1 MTLSHADWQIVTNI
15 SKDRSTNEYIG
26 MLIQLPTIRRFLTF
40 LETLLHSY
48 ANMNVLLSCHNH
60 FIAVYCHK
68 SIAALEFMLRRSR
81 EIVQELNMH
90 TPTVVQG

>member
-26 MLIQLPTIRRFLTF
+26 MLIQLSTIRRVLTF

-48 ANMNVLLSCHNH
+48 ASMTVLLFCHNH
-60 FIAVYCHK
+60 FIDVYCHML
-68 SIAALEFMLRRSR
+68 IAALEF
-81 EIVQELNMH
+81 
-90 TPTVVQG
+90 